1 MCLTSIRRRGFTL
14 VELLV
19 VITIIGILMSLLL
32 PAVQSARESARNVQ
46 CANNVRNLG
55 LALNQYHTS
64 FKIFP
69 PSSVWRVNGKLD
81 LSNCTAN
88 PNPNL
93 AENWVILILSQVE
106 QQNLQK
112 SFDLT
117 QPIPSTANATARAT
131 QISIMLCPSDPF
143 NQKACD
149 VSAQNMGGN
158 WARGNYAANGSL
170 GYLGGGP
177 VNGAGNG
184 TKPNSG
190 GWTDHWLQG
199 VMGAN
204 ASLRIDDLHDGASN
218 TILIGEIRAGVTPL
232 DTRGVWAMSGAC
244 PSALWA
250 HGYRVDATGPNTN
263 ISGADDTRNCAAVEG
278 AVGGATKL
286 IKMGMSCYD
295 ATGESDWQQYPRSLH
310 PNGIN
315 VCFADGR
322 VRFISDFVETGT
334 NGTPPGCLGVWDL
347 LNLSN
352 DRLPLDASKF

>member
-1 MCLTSIRRRGFTL
+1 MSNAP
-14 VELLV
+14 
-19 VITIIGILMSLLL
+19 ITF
-32 PAVQSARESARNVQ
+32 
-46 CANNVRNLG
+46 RNLG

-131 QISIMLCPSDPF
+131 QLSIMLCPSDSF

-158 WARGNYAANGSL
+158 WARGNYAANASL

-177 VNGAGNG
+177 VNGAGSG

-218 TILIGEIRAGVTPL
+218 TILVGEIRAGVTPL

-263 ISGADDTRNCAAVEG
+263 ISGADDIRNCAAVEG

-295 ATGESDWQQYPRSLH
+295 AAGESDWQQYPRSLH

-352 DRLPLDASKF
+352 DRQPVNSSQY